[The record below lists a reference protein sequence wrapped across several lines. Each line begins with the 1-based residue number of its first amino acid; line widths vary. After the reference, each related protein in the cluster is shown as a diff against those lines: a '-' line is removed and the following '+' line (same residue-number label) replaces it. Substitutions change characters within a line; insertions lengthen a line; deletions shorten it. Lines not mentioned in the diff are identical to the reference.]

1 MMLTKTRPVQG
12 RTKPREPSAARDA
25 VVWGGAGFLGAL
37 SPVLGGM
44 HPFGLAL
51 AMGLD
56 FPCGLYAAAGAAV
69 GYALVLPGEVCAR
82 YLGALGA
89 LAAARLAGTARTRT
103 PGLWLSLVSG
113 GGVLLLV
120 QMILTAAGITGLD
133 QFLLTASEVGLC
145 GGLAAAVYTV
155 WNRPVG
161 TPARQLGLLVVFAA
175 VPAALSPL
183 RIGPVRLAWIFPAV
197 WLLAEGWRARR
208 SQMLPA
214 AVAAA
219 AGLALAGSGQAF
231 AGVCIAA
238 GVLAASWLPGEKAG
252 MAAVYFA
259 AGCLGA
265 AAAPDITTAVE
276 MIVTFGCAS
285 AAFLCVP
292 SRLLSRPQLPTRMH
306 PAELQAAVRLNQLAG
321 ALEAVGQTV
330 QQVVER
336 LPRRQE
342 GFEWVVQR
350 TVGQVCAGC
359 SRYSIC
365 WGEKK
370 EATRSQLNTLQQILE
385 TSGVVQVHQI
395 PPELCQCARPGALCE
410 SLGRSYALLQGRREA
425 AARSRAMRAAL
436 TEQFGAVAAALASI
450 GQQLGAGECADEES
464 AARLSQML
472 WSLGL
477 EPARV
482 SVLADRVGRVRAN
495 VLIKRM
501 PIGDTEASQ
510 LAIEAGRCCK
520 TSFELP
526 RITTSGAF
534 TQLEFGEKAV
544 FSPSCSEFSLAAI
557 PDDLCG
563 DHAEHFCD
571 ARGNFHLIL
580 CDGMGTGK
588 AAALD
593 GAMAASLTSRLVQ
606 AGFGGEQAARLVNV
620 ALELKSDEDSA
631 AALDVASIDLY
642 TGQLQLFKAGAA
654 TSFLLRAGK
663 VRCLAGSSL
672 PVGILE
678 GVVGGV
684 HRVTLYEGDLLV
696 LCSDGALAAGEEWM
710 AAQLEAFGGMA
721 PAPLAEKLVRAAAD
735 CTAGRRPDDITVQVL
750 RMEKNM
756 V

>member
-1 MMLTKTRPVQG
+1 MLTKTRPAQG
-12 RTKPREPSAARDA
+12 RTKPRGPSPARDA
-25 VVWGGAGFLGAL
+25 AVWGGAGFLGAL
-37 SPVLGGM
+37 APVLGGM

-89 LAAARLAGTARTRT
+89 LAAARLAGTVRTRT

-120 QMILTAAGITGLD
+120 QAILTAAGIGGLD
-133 QFLLTASEVGLC
+133 QLLLTASEVALC
-145 GGLAAAVYTV
+145 CGLAAAVCTV
-155 WNRPVG
+155 WSRPAG

-175 VPAALSPL
+175 VSAALSPVRL
-183 RIGPVRLAWIFPAV
+183 GPVRAAWIVPAV
-197 WLLAEGWRARR
+197 WLLADGWRARR
-208 SQMLPA
+208 GQMLPA

-238 GVLAASWLPGEKAG
+238 GALAASWLPGEKAG

-276 MIVTFGCAS
+276 MIVSFGCAA
-285 AAFLCVP
+285 AAFLCIP
-292 SRLLSRPQLPTRMH
+292 SRLLSRPQLPPRMN

-336 LPRRQE
+336 LPRREE
-342 GFEWVVQR
+342 GYEWVVQR
-350 TVGQVCAGC
+350 VVGQVCAGC
-359 SRYSIC
+359 SRYSVC

-370 EATRSQLNTLQQILE
+370 EDTLAQLDALRPLLE
-385 TSGVVQVHQI
+385 NSGVVQVHQI
-395 PPELCQCARPGALCE
+395 PPGLSQCARPGALCE
-410 SLGRSYALLQGRREA
+410 SLGRGYALLQGRREA

-436 TEQFGAVAAALASI
+436 TEQFGAVASALAAI
-450 GQQLGAGECADEES
+450 GQQLGAGESADEES

-477 EPARV
+477 EPSRV

-495 VLIKRM
+495 VLVKRM
-501 PIGDTEASQ
+501 PIGDAEATQ

-526 RITTSGAF
+526 RVTTSGAF

-544 FSPSCSEFSLAAI
+544 FSPSCSEFSLPAK
-557 PDDLCG
+557 PGELCG

-631 AALDVASIDLY
+631 AALDVASVDLY

-663 VRCLAGSSL
+663 VRCLTGGSL

-684 HRVTLYEGDLLV
+684 HRITLYEDDLLV
-696 LCSDGALAAGEEWM
+696 LCSDGALAAGEDWM

-721 PAPLAEKLVRAAAD
+721 PGPLAEKLARAAAD
-735 CTAGRRPDDITVQVL
+735 CTAGRRPDDITVQVM
-750 RMEKNM
+750 RMEKSM

>member
-1 MMLTKTRPVQG
+1 MLTKTRPVQG
-12 RTKPREPSAARDA
+12 RTKPRGPSPVRDA
-25 VVWGGAGFLGAL
+25 AVWGGAGFLGAL
-37 SPVLGGM
+37 APVLGGM

-89 LAAARLAGTARTRT
+89 LAAVRLAGTVRTRT
-103 PGLWLSLVSG
+103 PGLWPSLVSG

-120 QMILTAAGITGLD
+120 QAILAAAGISGLD
-133 QFLLTASEVGLC
+133 QLLLTASEVALC
-145 GGLAAAVYTV
+145 CGLAAAVYTV
-155 WNRPVG
+155 WSRPAG

-175 VPAALSPL
+175 MPAALSPV
-183 RIGPVRLAWIFPAV
+183 RFGPVRVAWIVPAV

-238 GVLAASWLPGEKAG
+238 GALAASWLPGEKAG

-265 AAAPDITTAVE
+265 AAAPDIPTAVE
-276 MIVTFGCAS
+276 MIVTFGCA
-285 AAFLCVP
+285 ATAFLCIP
-292 SRLLSRPQLPTRMH
+292 SRFLSRPQLPPRMH

-336 LPRRQE
+336 LPRREE
-342 GFEWVVQR
+342 GYEWVVQR
-350 TVGQVCAGC
+350 AAGQVCAGC

-370 EATRSQLNTLQQILE
+370 EDTLAQLEILRPLLE
-385 TSGVVQVHQI
+385 NSGVVQVHQI
-395 PPELCQCARPGALCE
+395 PPGMSQCARPGALCE
-410 SLGRSYALLQGRREA
+410 SLGRGYALLQGRREA

-436 TEQFGAVAAALASI
+436 TEQFGAVASALAAI

-477 EPARV
+477 EPSRV

-495 VLIKRM
+495 VLIRRI
-501 PIGDTEASQ
+501 PIGDAEASQ

-544 FSPSCSEFSLAAI
+544 FSPSCSEFSLPAK
-557 PDDLCG
+557 PDELCG

-593 GAMAASLTSRLVQ
+593 GAMAASLTARLVQ

-631 AALDVASIDLY
+631 AALDVASIDLH

-663 VRCLAGSSL
+663 VRCLAGGSL

-684 HRVTLYEGDLLV
+684 HRVTLYEDDLLV

-721 PAPLAEKLVRAAAD
+721 PAPLAEKLARAAAG
-735 CTAGRRPDDITVQVL
+735 CTAGRRPDDITVQVM
-750 RMEKNM
+750 RMEKSM